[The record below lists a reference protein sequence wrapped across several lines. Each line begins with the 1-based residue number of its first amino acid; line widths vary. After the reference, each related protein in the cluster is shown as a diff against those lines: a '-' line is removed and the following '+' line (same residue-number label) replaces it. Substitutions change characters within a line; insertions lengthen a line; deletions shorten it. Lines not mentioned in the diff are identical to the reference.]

1 MSMATKLRRVLIY
14 DEEGKGK
21 GPPIKLHDPLNSW
34 TGEVTWKTLKTLYLH
49 YQNTY
54 DHQTS
59 QYDNLSQVTPTQDQ
73 KRKI

>member
-34 TGEVTWKTLKTLYLH
+34 TGEVT
-49 YQNTY
+49 
-54 DHQTS
+54 
-59 QYDNLSQVTPTQDQ
+59 
-73 KRKI
+73 